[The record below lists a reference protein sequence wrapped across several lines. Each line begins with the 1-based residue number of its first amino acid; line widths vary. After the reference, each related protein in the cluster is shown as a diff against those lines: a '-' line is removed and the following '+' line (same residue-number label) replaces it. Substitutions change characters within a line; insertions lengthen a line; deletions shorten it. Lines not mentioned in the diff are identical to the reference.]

1 MKSINPIKMGAQSTI
16 ACFGYGGV
24 NSQTS
29 KAREFYTTFIK
40 EKVHSAESL
49 SVQVLYD
56 FLRVCAFLTCS
67 FIYRFIPF
75 PWTKNSDTH
84 GGCGSLYSQR
94 QCIWIGKRLGWTVEL
109 QNPVER
115 NILGKIM
122 NT

>member
-56 FLRVCAFLTCS
+56 FCVYVPFLLVHS
-67 FIYRFIPF
+67 FIGLSHFLGQRTVTLMEVVGPCIVKGNASGEGRDWGG
-75 PWTKNSDTH
+75 PWSCKI
-84 GGCGSLYSQR
+84 LWKEIY
-94 QCIWIGKRLGWTVEL
+94 WARL
-109 QNPVER
+109 
-115 NILGKIM
+115 
-122 NT
+122 